1 MVVAGTL
8 AAFYRP
14 LLCHIHGC
22 AGQHRYHNAKSAHR
36 WRYSGKT
43 RIFRIFVVLHK
54 SAGRGGADKEITQR
68 KEGRSALNFL
78 ASMDPKSVADVSI
91 TLITMLNDCL
101 EVGSRHVLPSV
112 ARGAVWSAFH
122 QLRNCDALKQPW
134 NLFITSYV
142 PEAYQVE
149 HPLALQLIVAG

>member
-1 MVVAGTL
+1 MVVQANTDTIMPSQHIDEDILGRQGYSEFLLSCRKVL
-8 AAFYRP
+8 AEEELIKRSP
-14 LLCHIHGC
+14 
-22 AGQHRYHNAKSAHR
+22 R
-36 WRYSGKT
+36 GK
-43 RIFRIFVVLHK
+43 RVGVL
-54 SAGRGGADKEITQR
+54 
-68 KEGRSALNFL
+68 LNFL

-91 TLITMLNDCL
+91 TLITMLNNCL